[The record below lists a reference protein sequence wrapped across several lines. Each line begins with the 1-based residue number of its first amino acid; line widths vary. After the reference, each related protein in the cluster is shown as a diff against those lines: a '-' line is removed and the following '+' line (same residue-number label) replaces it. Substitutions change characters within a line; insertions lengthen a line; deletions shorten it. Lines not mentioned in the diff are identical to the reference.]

1 MLVATF
7 FHRALEPKPLTGNW
21 TMNVSFFDLVPLLRE
36 QRQTLLV
43 NVQQPAVSSCIS
55 HWMTRFKRY
64 AAVLCKIWSFI
75 FQFASYNIW
84 NINLRSLPLV
94 HFRFCRLCIIEKLY
108 LSLLLCCSLLF
119 VYLVLYCVTSIICNN
134 LLNYSNMAEGRIL
147 FLKTC
152 HDPLVDPLCSYKNN
166 RLSE

>member
-1 MLVATF
+1 MLVPIF

-21 TMNVSFFDLVPLLRE
+21 TMNMSFFDLIPLLRE

-43 NVQQPAVSSCIS
+43 NVQQPVVSSCIS
-55 HWMTRFKRY
+55 HWMTRLKRY
-64 AAVLCKIWSFI
+64 AAILCKIWSFI
-75 FQFASYNIW
+75 FASYVL

-119 VYLVLYCVTSIICNN
+119 VYLVLYCVTLIISNN
-134 LLNYSNMAEGRIL
+134 LLNHSNMAEGRIL

-152 HDPLVDPLCSYKNN
+152 HYPLVDPLCSYKNN
-166 RLSE
+166 LSE